1 MRNDLTQLM
10 TEIMRWPAGDQA
22 ELAAY
27 AQKIR
32 ARHAQPYA
40 ISEAGRRHVPG
51 QSVRSRAAADRQIET
66 FWQRR
71 GG

>member
-1 MRNDLTQLM
+1 MKTDLTRLM
-10 TEIMRWPAGDQA
+10 NEILAWPAGDQA

-32 ARHAQPYA
+32 ARRARPFAIPDAGARNGPRHA
-40 ISEAGRRHVPG
+40 
-51 QSVRSRAAADRQIET
+51 VRSRAAADRQIET